1 MSYIRDPMNPS
12 NPKNPINT
20 KLKLIVLLILWAV
33 AFIPVYPS
41 LFWTWIN
48 HSNNSHGIL
57 VPFISAFLVWQ
68 KRYQLRQSSVS
79 NSDWGMIIL
88 VSTMFLYIL
97 SYAGAVTVI
106 SRVMIV
112 FSLIGLILF
121 TLGKDIFSTIK
132 FPLLYLL
139 FMVPVPD
146 TIYNLVAF
154 PLQLFATK
162 VSAFIIQIVSIPAYR
177 EGNMLYF
184 AQTQLEVA
192 EACSGL
198 RSMTAFIMLSFLFAY
213 IMDKNWKKRILLVLS
228 AVPLALFAN
237 ILRVTGTG
245 VLAHFYGE
253 QVARGF
259 LHEFSGLAVF
269 AFGFILLSLE
279 YLLLNKVKVKSNK

>member
-1 MSYIRDPMNPS
+1 MNSTNPINPS

>member
-1 MSYIRDPMNPS
+1 M
-12 NPKNPINT
+12 NPINSKT
-20 KLKLIVLLILWAV
+20 KFIVLLILWAV
-33 AFIPVYPS
+33 AFIPVYPGLIS
-41 LFWTWIN
+41 KWLY

-57 VPFISAFLVWQ
+57 VPLISAFLVWQ
-68 KRYQLRQSSVS
+68 KRNQLRQASVS
-79 NSDWGMIIL
+79 NFGWGMAIL
-88 VSTMFLYIL
+88 AGSMILYIL
-97 SYAGAVTVI
+97 SYVGAVAVV
-106 SRVMIV
+106 SRAMIV

-121 TLGKDIFSTIK
+121 ALGKPIYSIIK
-132 FPLLYLL
+132 FPLFYML

-162 VSAFIIQIVSIPAYR
+162 VSAFIIQILTIPVYR

-184 AQTQLEVA
+184 AQTQLAVA

-198 RSMTAFIMLSFLFAY
+198 RSMMAFVMLSFLFAY
-213 IMDKNWKKRILLVLS
+213 MMDKKWKKRIFLVLS
-228 AVPLALFAN
+228 AIPLALFSN
-237 ILRVTGTG
+237 IVRVTGTG
-245 VLAHFYGE
+245 ILAHFYGA

-279 YLLLNKVKVKSNK
+279 YLILNKVREKRETNI